1 MTEDLPPGGLH
12 TKTENQGSV
21 TYKVRNA
28 RGRKTQEDR
37 TPGHVSQMK
46 S

>member
-37 TPGHVSQMK
+37 IPGHV
-46 S
+46 